1 MWDTSLLISTNMA
14 RGSHLHTPGSAGKYV
29 EGASGQQT
37 RLITQGLEPYHLL
50 SSQKAARG
58 LSDLRDFPA
67 LASLVPFAKAW
78 SY

>member
-14 RGSHLHTPGSAGKYV
+14 RGNHLHTPGSPGKYM

-37 RLITQGLEPYHLL
+37 WLITQGFETYHLL

-58 LSDLRDFPA
+58 LPDFRDFPA
-67 LASLVPFAKAW
+67 LASLVP
-78 SY
+78 